1 VTKENKNIY
10 VTELGEAV
18 NDVMMKAFP
27 SIVDLNFTATM
38 ETLLDGVAEGAV
50 QWKTIIREFYP
61 DLERAISEAKEALAD
76 IKIEDEKTDV
86 ICDVCGRNMVVKYG
100 PHGKFLACPG
110 FPECRNTKPYYEKTG
125 VMCPKCGKD
134 IVLKRTRKG
143 RLYYG
148 CIDNPDCDFMVWQKP
163 SVKPC
168 PRCGGLMLIK
178 NNKLVCND
186 PECGYIGDKDTDE

>member
-1 VTKENKNIY
+1 
-10 VTELGEAV
+10 
-18 NDVMMKAFP
+18 M
-27 SIVDLNFTATM
+27 
-38 ETLLDGVAEGAV
+38 
-50 QWKTIIREFYP
+50 
-61 DLERAISEAKEALAD
+61 
-76 IKIEDEKTDV
+76 V
-86 ICDVCGRNMVVKYG
+86 IKYG

-125 VMCPKCGKD
+125 VSCPKCGKD

-148 CIDNPDCDFMVWQKP
+148 CVDNPDCDFMVWQKP
-163 SVKPC
+163 SKKAC

-186 PECGYIGDKDTDE
+186 PECGNIIDRPKDNEE